1 MKAYNACPIRFIRLL
16 RLLCPILILILMVFT
31 SSTVLPGAGLLPVV
45 TTGSGPST
53 QLSNILFVVPSGAAS
68 GECASWGTGCDLQYA
83 LTKAAAPAK
92 LWVKMGIYHPTIGTD
107 QNASFQLKNGVAIYG
122 GFLGTETA
130 LDQREPG
137 VNRTTLSGEIGSAT
151 TFDNSYHVVIVSGT
165 DTSAVLDGVTIN
177 AGNATGAAPN
187 SRAGGGMVIAKGSP
201 TLSNVTFSNN
211 SASNNGG
218 GLYCSVGSPELNSV
232 TFIGNN
238 AGSSGGGMFIISG
251 SPVLKNVTFSGNTA
265 VYYGGGLTSSSSS
278 PALSNVTLSG
288 NTADQG
294 GGIYNQNLSNLVIG
308 NSLLWGNTPDQIY
321 NEGDSSITVSY
332 SDV

>member
-1 MKAYNACPIRFIRLL
+1 
-16 RLLCPILILILMVFT
+16 
-31 SSTVLPGAGLLPVV
+31 
-45 TTGSGPST
+45 
-53 QLSNILFVVPSGAAS
+53 
-68 GECASWGTGCDLQYA
+68 
-83 LTKAAAPAK
+83 
-92 LWVKMGIYHPTIGTD
+92 MGIYHPTTGTD

-151 TFDNSYHVVIVSGT
+151 TFDNSYHVVIASGT

-187 SRAGGGMVIAKGSP
+187 SRAGGGMVIANGSP

-232 TFIGNN
+232 TFIGNT

-251 SPVLKNVTFSGNTA
+251 SPVLKNVTFTGNTA
-265 VYYGGGLTSSSSS
+265 TDGGG
-278 PALSNVTLSG
+278 ALYNWQSNPVLKNVTFSG
-288 NTADQG
+288 NSAPTG
-294 GGIYNQNLSNLVIG
+294 GAIYNDSDSNPNLI
-308 NSLLWGNTPDQIY
+308 NSILYGRRDL
-321 NEGDSSITVSY
+321 
-332 SDV
+332 